1 MEKSFLANLDWRF
14 ATKQFDTEKKVSE
27 TDMATIRHAIRMA
40 PASSGLQAYAIYEI
54 VDPAMRSK
62 LREASYG
69 QSQVTD
75 ASHFFVFCGRS
86 DLTERIEVM
95 MNSMTNHDAAARAE
109 LSALEGMIK
118 GTIAQYPTPEQ
129 ALAWSARQAY
139 IALGFGLAACAE
151 MGIDSCPM
159 EGFNPAAAAE
169 ILGLPAHIRP
179 MAYLAVGYR
188 AAEPAHPKFR
198 VPESELFVTI

>member
-1 MEKSFLANLDWRF
+1 MEKTFLGNLEWRF

-27 TDMATIRHAIRMA
+27 ADMATIRHAIRMA

-54 VDPAMRSK
+54 VDPAVRAK

-69 QSQVTD
+69 QPQVTD
-75 ASHFFVFCGRS
+75 ASHFFVFCGRNDLS
-86 DLTERIEVM
+86 DRVDVM
-95 MNSMTNHDAAARAE
+95 MNTMTNNDAAERAK
-109 LSALEGMIK
+109 LSALENMVR
-118 GTIAQYPTPEQ
+118 GTVSQYPTPEQ
-129 ALAWSARQAY
+129 AMAWSARQAY

-151 MGIDSCPM
+151 LGIDSCPM
-159 EGFNPAAAAE
+159 EGFNPAAVAE
-169 ILGLPAHIRP
+169 ILSLPAHIKP

-188 AAEPAHPKFR
+188 AEGPAHPKFR